1 MATRQEF
8 RERLAEKRLA
18 EEASKKK
25 KPKKEVVSKLT
36 ETETTE

>member
-1 MATRQEF
+1 MSSTK
-8 RERLAEKRLA
+8 AEKRAYILKLK
-18 EEASKKK
+18 EETSKKK